1 MHKNLQL
8 ELLEHFPIR
17 DISSGLN
24 EPSGLALNSSG
35 SKFYTVSDDTKVI
48 FNLNLQGKIIA
59 HSSFLIELKDLEG
72 LAVTSDGN
80 EIIAVHESSNSVVHF
95 DITNRKEIRRTP
107 LSAMKNYD
115 KIVNHFRNDDR
126 NKGLEGITI
135 NFNNDHVF
143 IVKEGKPG
151 LLIEL
156 DSECKKILNYC
167 ELTEECGFKHRRL
180 KSKKLDFSGLS
191 YDHSRDAIW
200 IASDKGECVFQFDWN
215 QKRVLNCL
223 DLPHHSQSPS
233 ERIRKPEG
241 IAFDPLNQRLY
252 IVSDLDCE
260 LYIYQLHD
268 NNEAATNFD
277 DGCQQRHR

>member
-1 MHKNLQL
+1 
-8 ELLEHFPIR
+8 
-17 DISSGLN
+17 
-24 EPSGLALNSSG
+24 
-35 SKFYTVSDDTKVI
+35 
-48 FNLNLQGKIIA
+48 
-59 HSSFLIELKDLEG
+59 
-72 LAVTSDGN
+72 
-80 EIIAVHESSNSVVHF
+80 
-95 DITNRKEIRRTP
+95 
-107 LSAMKNYD
+107 MKNYNQIVHYFQD
-115 KIVNHFRNDDR
+115 KDL
-126 NKGLEGITI
+126 NKGLEGITV

-143 IVKEGKPG
+143 ILKEGKPG

-156 DSECKKILNYC
+156 DSECKTILNYC
-167 ELTEECGFKHRRL
+167 ELNEKNGFKHPRI

-191 YDHSRDAIW
+191 YDLSRDAIW
-200 IASDKGECVFQFDWN
+200 IASDKSECFFQFDWN

-223 DLPHHSQSPS
+223 DLFHHSQSPS

-260 LYIYQLHD
+260 LYVYQLHD

>member
-1 MHKNLQL
+1 MSKNLQL
-8 ELLEHFPIR
+8 ELLEHYPIR
-17 DISSGLN
+17 DVAIGLN
-24 EPSGLALNSSG
+24 EPSGLALNRSG
-35 SKFYTVSDDTKVI
+35 SKLYTVSDDTKAI
-48 FNLNLQGKIIA
+48 FNLNLQGKFIA
-59 HSSFLIELKDLEG
+59 NSSFLVELNDLEG
-72 LAVTSDGN
+72 LALTSDDN
-80 EIIAVHESSNSVVHF
+80 EIIVVQESSNSVVRF
-95 DITNRKEIRRTP
+95 DIANRKEIRRTP

-115 KIVNHFRNDDR
+115 QISNHFRNEAH

-135 NFNNDHVF
+135 NFSNDHIFV
-143 IVKEGKPG
+143 IKEGKPG

-156 DSECKKILNYC
+156 DSECKTILNYC
-167 ELTEECGFKHRRL
+167 VLNEKCGFKHPRV
-180 KSKKLDFSGLS
+180 KPKKLDFSGLS

-200 IASDKGECVFQFDWN
+200 IASDKGECIFQFDWH
-215 QKRVLNCL
+215 QQRVLNCL
-223 DLPHHSQSPS
+223 DLPHHSQGPS
-233 ERIRKPEG
+233 ERVRKSEG

>member
-1 MHKNLQL
+1 MHQNLQL

-17 DISSGLN
+17 DILSGLN

-59 HSSFLIELKDLEG
+59 NSSFLIELKDLEG
-72 LAVTSDGN
+72 LAVTSDDN

-95 DITNRKEIRRTP
+95 DIANRKEIRRTP

-115 KIVNHFRNDDR
+115 QIGNHFRNDDH

-167 ELTEECGFKHRRL
+167 ELSEEYGFRHQRL

-233 ERIRKPEG
+233 ERVKKSEG

-252 IVSDLDCE
+252 IVSDLECV
-260 LYIYQLHD
+260 LYIYQVL
-268 NNEAATNFD
+268 NN
-277 DGCQQRHR
+277 